1 MGKLLIIYY
10 HEVVEKGQGYS
21 YQKIDK
27 DKFEN
32 QMKYLHDQE
41 YHSLLFSELDK
52 TLPEKAIIVSF
63 DDGFRTVYENAVPIM
78 KKYGIRG
85 NVYLPTKYIGVD
97 AHFMTWEMVKEL
109 SKDNFFEMQAHT
121 HNHIDIRRLNKVTIK
136 EQIKYSDGIFQEQ
149 SLNLPKAFCMPFGT
163 FDKKSLRLLKN
174 QNRYKYILGSYYG
187 HIQSRYLEKNVLP
200 RIGISNDDTMKVF
213 IDKLDGKYDWKGP
226 LQRLRLLL
234 KNIKKERITQYE
246 Y

>member
-1 MGKLLIIYY
+1 MGELLIIYY
-10 HEVVEKGQGYS
+10 HEIVEKGQGYS
-21 YQKIDK
+21 YQKIDR

-32 QMKYLHDQE
+32 QMKYLHDRG
-41 YHSLLFSELDK
+41 YHSLLFSELEK

-63 DDGFRTVYENAVPIM
+63 DDGFRTVYENAAPIM

-121 HNHIDIRRLNKVTIK
+121 HSHIDIRRLNEDTVKDEIS
-136 EQIKYSDGIFQEQ
+136 YSDKKFREE
-149 SLNLPKAFCMPFGT
+149 SLSLPKAFCMPFGT

-174 QNRYKYILGSYYG
+174 QNRYKYVLGSYYG
-187 HIQSRYLEKNVLP
+187 LIQSQYLEKNVLP
-200 RIGISNDDTMKVF
+200 RIGISNDDTMRVF
-213 IDKLDGKYDWKGP
+213 IDKLDGKYDWKGS
-226 LQRLRLLL
+226 LQRLRLSL

>member
-32 QMKYLHDQE
+32 QMKYLHDQG

-121 HNHIDIRRLNKVTIK
+121 HSHIDIRRLNEDTVKDEIR
-136 EQIKYSDGIFQEQ
+136 YSDKKFREE
-149 SLNLPKAFCMPFGT
+149 SLSLPKAFCMPFGT

-174 QNRYKYILGSYYG
+174 QNRYKYVLGSYYG
-187 HIQSRYLEKNVLP
+187 HTQSQYLEKNVLP
-200 RIGISNDDTMKVF
+200 RIGISNDDTMRVF
-213 IDKLDGKYDWKGP
+213 IDKLDGKYDWKGL
-226 LQRLRLLL
+226 LQRLRLSL